1 MIPLLLAG
9 LGALVGY
16 AAESEVGRFE
26 RLAADEL
33 ATQLQG
39 DDKAVKVKADIDGI
53 FGGASGR
60 LHEVFIEARDFSV
73 SGLPLFT
80 EPDRALTG
88 YIRTLRLSLLNFH
101 LRALGVEELSASI
114 HDCRYDFGL
123 ARKEGKIRL
132 SKSGVGPGYVRM
144 NASALER
151 FILHKY
157 REIKSV
163 SVKLENDKVY
173 VEGKGDFLFFS
184 TDFYVSAKLVPK
196 NGVELWLEDAWL
208 LLDGR
213 LPLDGSGRIL
223 LESLNPILDID
234 ADLRLFGAFQ
244 ISELKSRNGV
254 LELWGEARIPTDP
267 RR

>member
-1 MIPLLLAG
+1 VIPLLLAG
-9 LGALVGY
+9 LGALAGY
-16 AAESEVGRFE
+16 AVESEVGRFE
-26 RLAADEL
+26 RLAASEL
-33 ATQLQG
+33 ASHLQG
-39 DDKAVKVKADIDGI
+39 DEKSVKVKADIDGI

-60 LHEVFIEARDFSV
+60 LHDVSILASDFSV

-80 EPDRALTG
+80 EPDRAQTG
-88 YIRTLRLSLLNFH
+88 YIRTLRLSLLNFN
-101 LRALGVEELSASI
+101 LRALGVEELSATI
-114 HDCRYDFGL
+114 VDCRYDFGL

-144 NASALER
+144 NATALER

-157 REIKSV
+157 REIKTV

-173 VEGKGDFLFFS
+173 VEGKGDFLLFS
-184 TDFYVSAKLVPK
+184 TEFYVSARLVPK
-196 NGVELWLEDAWL
+196 NGVELWLEDAWM

-223 LESLNPILDID
+223 LDSLNPILDID
-234 ADLRLFGAFQ
+234 ADLRLFGAFH
-244 ISELKSRNGV
+244 ISELKSRNGL
-254 LELWGEARIPTDP
+254 LELWGEARIPNDP